1 MHQDF
6 TRQGLISFFLVAL
19 QLNDPARLRAATQAA
34 GKVVLALDGLQPT
47 VGNEVL
53 WVVRDCLSGA
63 ILLARSLLS
72 ATADDLAPLLTAVK
86 EALDVPIVGSSRM
99 VSRRCA
105 TRLRRR
111 CRMCRI
117 NSASFP
123 T

>member
-1 MHQDF
+1 MTNVLD
-6 TRQGLISFFLVAL
+6 RYDELVAL

-86 EALDVPIVGSSRM
+86 GC
-99 VSRRCA
+99 VSIWGHWVQRGCW
-105 TRLRRR
+105 
-111 CRMCRI
+111 
-117 NSASFP
+117 
-123 T
+123 